1 MSSTELFDAASISM
15 TSSDVALAIAT
26 HDSQLPARLHRRPVL
41 AVHARR
47 EHLRHRR
54 LARPRGAHEQV
65 GMVDLALLDGIA
77 QGPDDMLLA
86 HDVRERSRAVA
97 AVQRGAGGHV
107 IRV

>member
-26 HDSQLPARLHRRPVL
+26 HDSQRPQGSTVGPLL
-41 AVHARR
+41 AVQARR
-47 EHLRHRR
+47 EHLGHRR
-54 LARPRGAHEQV
+54 LARPARAHEQV

-86 HDVRERSRAVA
+86 HDVRERARAVA
-97 AVQRGAGGHV
+97 AVQRWAGGHV
-107 IRV
+107 VRV